1 MRMGRLRERSARVTH
16 VLRKG
21 RSPGET
27 IQKEARNHEVRNV
40 EERSWVRK
48 EEENSLETK
57 AFEFLRILP
66 TQPTL
71 ESYFNYHLLSL
82 RI

>member
-27 IQKEARNHEVRNV
+27 IQKEARSHEVRNV

-48 EEENSLETK
+48 EEREIVGDKSLEFSKNFKNVSTYCIK
-57 AFEFLRILP
+57 E
-66 TQPTL
+66 
-71 ESYFNYHLLSL
+71 
-82 RI
+82 